1 MVGDLR
7 HLSAAAVVPD
17 QLLPYVAAVSGL
29 ESSLV
34 AGCALH
40 RAEGQAV
47 LVAYP
52 PGDPLSASKVD
63 EAVRLA
69 CEQPGIEHLTVIAPT
84 RPDAAPA
91 DAVTSADYYWQLDL
105 PKAPYSGKLKNMLK
119 RASRELALEQASGPG
134 AWSPA
139 HSALVED
146 FCRRKGSALSADTV
160 FLFGQLGKYVSQAPD
175 ALLFTAR
182 AGGRIAGMA
191 ICDYTAL
198 GTAFYMFAFRS
209 KDAPPGTADF
219 LLAALADEAAER
231 GHSRLNLGL
240 GINPGI
246 EFFKRKWGASRGL
259 PYVETGWS
267 LATQPPKRKAGW
279 FRRLFGA

>member
-1 MVGDLR
+1 MVGNLR
-7 HLSAAAVVPD
+7 RLSAAAVVPD

-40 RAEGQAV
+40 QAEGQAV

-52 PGDPLSASKVD
+52 PGDPLSALKVN

-69 CEQPGIEHLTVIAPT
+69 CEQPGIEHLTVLAAA

-91 DAVTSADYYWQLDL
+91 DAATSEDYYWQIDL
-105 PKAPYSGKLKNMLK
+105 PRAPYSGKLKNMLK
-119 RASRELALEQASGPG
+119 RASRELALEQGSGAG
-134 AWSPA
+134 AWSEE
-139 HSALVED
+139 HTALVRD
-146 FCRRKGSALSADTV
+146 FCRRKGSSLNADTV
-160 FLFGQLGKYVSQAPD
+160 FLFGQLDKYISQVPD

-182 AGGRIAGMA
+182 SGGRIAGMA

-198 GTAFYMFAFRS
+198 GAAFYMFAFRS
-209 KDAPPGTADF
+209 QDAPPGAADF
-219 LLAALADEAAER
+219 LLAALAEEAARR
-231 GHSRLNLGL
+231 GHSCLNLGL

-267 LATQPPKRKAGW
+267 LAKRPERKAGW